1 MFLITKFMFLLIKIL
16 PMLLLGLAL
25 FTSLLLRYFSDFLRL
40 QSRSKFIIISLNVFL
55 AFAVILTDN
64 LWYVFYLIKTFAKTF
79 GEKFNTLFF
88 FFLAVTSTYTS

>member
-1 MFLITKFMFLLIKIL
+1 MFLLIKIL

-40 QSRSKFIIISLNVFL
+40 QSRSKFIIISLNKTVFL

-64 LWYVFYLIKTFAKTF
+64 LWYVFYLIKLSGDNALRQPSQNFWRKI
-79 GEKFNTLFF
+79 
-88 FFLAVTSTYTS
+88 